1 MVSIRVE
8 LDAWCC
14 VQPERATAPVLPHAQ
29 LARKLPVT
37 ALPKLNPVVIKPRL
51 SDRAAAKFIRLPAVE
66 QMRILREQK
75 FPKNAPQVFKTPYYQ
90 HGRSAIRELIE
101 RGEAGL
107 ANARAIV
114 QAIGN
119 PSRRMHSMR
128 VLEQFWASEHA
139 SRGLKLVTWKRY
151 LFELGDVELRTSPD
165 LLALQ
170 GDDLRFIYFNLN
182 AEEQDPEVARMTL
195 ELAHWI
201 MKEND
206 VDVRPEQLEFIDL
219 FTGTLYRGKKPR
231 QRTIELMQENAK
243 LIESFWP
250 SIDP

>member
-1 MVSIRVE
+1 M
-8 LDAWCC
+8 
-14 VQPERATAPVLPHAQ
+14 
-29 LARKLPVT
+29 T
-37 ALPKLNPVVIKPRL
+37 ALPKINPVVTKPRL
-51 SDRAAAKFIRLPAVE
+51 SDRTAAKFIRLPAVE

-101 RGEAGL
+101 LGEAGL

-114 QAIGN
+114 QAIRN

-128 VLEQFWASEHA
+128 VVEQFWASEHA

-151 LFELGDVELRTSPD
+151 LLELNGVELRTSPD

-170 GDDLRFIYFNLN
+170 GEELRFIYFNLN
-182 AEEQDPEVARMTL
+182 AEEQDPEAARMTL
-195 ELAHWI
+195 EIAHWI
-201 MKEND
+201 LKENG
-206 VDVRPEQLEFIDL
+206 VDVRPEQLELIDL

-231 QRTIELMQENAK
+231 QRTIKLMQENAK